1 MEPKTDIN
9 RPSTIRII
17 AGIVV
22 LLCSCPISGICFS
35 GIEYLMEHYPARK
48 FLFFEYLWG
57 KLLIVL
63 ISGTI
68 FFALLGVI
76 TIFLLIAVRIWSGKR
91 EKVKHIIYPFPA
103 VLTTEIAD
111 FYKVERADDQFL
123 IFTTPSQIRGFLI
136 GIGAAILCTGIFLFC
151 KEIDNPYSKI

>member
-1 MEPKTDIN
+1 MKTERDMEPKTDIN

-111 FYKVERADDQFL
+111 F
-123 IFTTPSQIRGFLI
+123 
-136 GIGAAILCTGIFLFC
+136 
-151 KEIDNPYSKI
+151 

>member
-1 MEPKTDIN
+1 MEPKTDSN

-68 FFALLGVI
+68 FFALLGVQYFGK
-76 TIFLLIAVRIWSGKR
+76 FLPK
-91 EKVKHIIYPFPA
+91 
-103 VLTTEIAD
+103 D
-111 FYKVERADDQFL
+111 
-123 IFTTPSQIRGFLI
+123 
-136 GIGAAILCTGIFLFC
+136 
-151 KEIDNPYSKI
+151 

>member
-1 MEPKTDIN
+1 MEPKTDSN

-136 GIGAAILCTGIFLFC
+136 GIGAAISVSYTHLTL
-151 KEIDNPYSKI
+151 PTT